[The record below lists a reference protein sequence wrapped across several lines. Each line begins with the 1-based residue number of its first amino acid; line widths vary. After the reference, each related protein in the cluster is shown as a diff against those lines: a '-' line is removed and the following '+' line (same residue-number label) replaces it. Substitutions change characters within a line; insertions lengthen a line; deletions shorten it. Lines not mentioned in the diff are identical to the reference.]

1 MTRFAVYKMK
11 EPFLKRPFDFTLSL
25 IGIIISFPLW
35 ILIGLL
41 IWLEDRGPIFYSQY
55 RVGKDG
61 KIFKTI
67 KFRSMIKD
75 AEKQTGAVWAKEDD
89 PRITKIGRIL
99 RATAM
104 DELPQLLSI
113 LKGDMSF
120 VGPRPER
127 PELVTQFNGGIP
139 NYNFRHVVKPGL
151 TGIAQIYGKYD
162 TPPQHKLKY
171 DLLYIKKQNFWLDL
185 KLIFLSFLITFQ
197 GKWQSR
203 KKKLR
208 G

>member
-1 MTRFAVYKMK
+1 
-11 EPFLKRPFDFTLSL
+11 
-25 IGIIISFPLW
+25 
-35 ILIGLL
+35 
-41 IWLEDRGPIFYSQY
+41 
-55 RVGKDG
+55 
-61 KIFKTI
+61 
-67 KFRSMIKD
+67 MIKD

-203 KKKLR
+203 KKKL
-208 G
+208 

>member
-1 MTRFAVYKMK
+1 MTRFVVYKMK

-61 KIFKTI
+61 KIFKAI

-75 AEKQTGAVWAKEDD
+75 AEKQTGAIWAKEDD

-203 KKKLR
+203 KKKL
-208 G
+208 

>member
-1 MTRFAVYKMK
+1 
-11 EPFLKRPFDFTLSL
+11 
-25 IGIIISFPLW
+25 
-35 ILIGLL
+35 
-41 IWLEDRGPIFYSQY
+41 
-55 RVGKDG
+55 
-61 KIFKTI
+61 
-67 KFRSMIKD
+67 
-75 AEKQTGAVWAKEDD
+75 
-89 PRITKIGRIL
+89 
-99 RATAM
+99 
-104 DELPQLLSI
+104 
-113 LKGDMSF
+113 MSF

-203 KKKLR
+203 KKKVR